1 MSDDIVKMPRQGSS
15 YFALIQ
21 QFLKDLFV
29 AEKRRLD
36 KSIADLIRANN
47 EAKGV
52 QAVGFLYQGEYYT
65 AEGFMQMGGLA
76 AATAG
81 KENLH
86 DSLNSKMEWHVK
98 SSQKVAHDERMIGQI
113 IFKLLSPCEDLQ
125 SMRDTLPD
133 CLSEMIPAPK
143 GRPRHNEV
151 GYSLRQDTRGE
162 AQFKKLLPT
171 IEFYAAARL
180 MY

>member
-1 MSDDIVKMPRQGSS
+1 MSEDIIKMPRKGSS
-15 YFALIQ
+15 FFQLIKT
-21 QFLKDLFV
+21 FIEELFV

-36 KSIADLIRANN
+36 KSIADLIRQNN
-47 EAKGV
+47 EIKGT
-52 QAVGFLYQGEYYT
+52 QSVGFLFYGEYYT
-65 AEGFMQMGGLA
+65 AEGFMMMPG

-86 DSLNSKMEWHVK
+86 DSLEKKMEWHVK
-98 SSQKVAHDERMIGQI
+98 SAQTVAHDERMIGQI
-113 IFKLLSPCEDLQ
+113 IFKLISHCEDLQ

-133 CLSEMIPAPK
+133 CFVEMIPALK
-143 GRPRHNEV
+143 ELPRHNEV
-151 GYSLRQDTRGE
+151 GYSLRGDTRGE
-162 AQFKKLLPT
+162 AQFLKLMPK